1 MFSKVKQTPAHVC
14 ESKYSYFSKLNIGII
29 QNEPN
34 NRIFKSNTVRKKTT
48 FNTNNNPPLKIFLY
62 NKYIQ

>member
-48 FNTNNNPPLKIFLY
+48 FNTNNNPPI
-62 NKYIQ
+62 I